1 MENIT
6 NISKYKNIVHD
17 TYSSNLLQRSAIISM
32 NKKEKKGIAVVGSI
46 LVDKINEIKA
56 YPKSGELTQ
65 IVGLEKAVGGCVP
78 NVALDLKKIC
88 PDMDIQ
94 AIGKIGDDED
104 GAYVSEVLSSGGV
117 DVSGFVVDKNDKTSF
132 TEVMSVINGQRTFF
146 TYPGTSADFGYD
158 DIDFENLNTRI
169 LHLGYFLL
177 LEKVDQGDGLLIL
190 KKAQEMGIKTSID
203 LVSENSDRY
212 TLVLPC
218 LPYTDY
224 LIINE
229 NEAGKLTGME
239 PTDDNLEKIAY
250 RLMEL
255 GVKEK
260 VVIHKPDFA
269 VCLSDDGY
277 TVVNSYSLP
286 DGYIKGTTGAG
297 DAFCAG
303 TLIGIYKGWSD
314 KEILEFASGCAVMA
328 LGKADATS
336 GLMTESEIKEYC
348 KKFDRKN

>member
-1 MENIT
+1 MGKIERN
-6 NISKYKNIVHD
+6 
-17 TYSSNLLQRSAIISM
+17 
-32 NKKEKKGIAVVGSI
+32 GIAVAGSV

-56 YPKSGELTQ
+56 YPQSGELTQ

-88 PDMDIQ
+88 PELDVK
-94 AIGKIGDDED
+94 AIGKIGNDED
-104 GAYVSEVLSSGGV
+104 GAYVSNVLSQGGV
-117 DVSGFVVDKNDKTSF
+117 DVSGFVVSEEDSTSF

-146 TYPGTSADFGYD
+146 TYPGTSADFGYN
-158 DIDFENLNTRI
+158 DIDFENLDSSI

-177 LEKVDQGDGLLIL
+177 LEKVDQGEGIQIL
-190 KKAQEMGIKTSID
+190 QKAQEMGIKTSID

-212 TLVLPC
+212 SLILSC
-218 LPYTDY
+218 LPYTNY

-229 NEAGKLTGME
+229 IEAGKLTNTD
-239 PTDDNLEKIAY
+239 PTDDNLEEIA
-250 RLMEL
+250 RKLKAL
-255 GVKEK
+255 GVSDK

-269 VCLSDDGY
+269 VCLSNDGY

-303 TLIGIYKGWSD
+303 TLIGIYKEWSD
-314 KEILEFASGCAVMA
+314 TEILEFASGCAVMA

-336 GLMTESEIKEYC
+336 GLLTEEEIKEYC
-348 KKFDRKN
+348 KQFERQN

>member
-1 MENIT
+1 MGKIERN
-6 NISKYKNIVHD
+6 
-17 TYSSNLLQRSAIISM
+17 
-32 NKKEKKGIAVVGSI
+32 GIAVAGSV

-56 YPKSGELTQ
+56 YPQSGELTQ

-88 PDMDIQ
+88 PELDVK
-94 AIGKIGDDED
+94 AIGKVGNDED
-104 GAYVSEVLSSGGV
+104 GAYVSNVLSQGGV
-117 DVSGFVVDKNDKTSF
+117 DVSGFVVSEEDSTSF

-146 TYPGTSADFGYD
+146 TYPGTSADFGYN
-158 DIDFENLNTRI
+158 DIDFENLDSRI

-177 LEKVDQGDGLLIL
+177 LEKVDQGEGIQIL
-190 KKAQEMGIKTSID
+190 QKAQEMGIKTSID

-212 TLVLPC
+212 SLILSC
-218 LPYTDY
+218 LPYTNY

-229 NEAGKLTGME
+229 IEAGKLTNME
-239 PTDDNLEKIAY
+239 PTDDNLEEIA
-250 RLMEL
+250 RKLKAL
-255 GVKEK
+255 GVSDK

-269 VCLSDDGY
+269 VCLSNDSY

-303 TLIGIYKGWSD
+303 TLIGIYKEWSD
-314 KEILEFASGCAVMA
+314 TEILEFASGCAVMA

-336 GLMTESEIKEYC
+336 GLLTEEEIKEYC
-348 KKFDRKN
+348 KRFERQN

>member
-1 MENIT
+1 MGDM
-6 NISKYKNIVHD
+6 K
-17 TYSSNLLQRSAIISM
+17 RS
-32 NKKEKKGIAVVGSI
+32 GIAVAGSV

-56 YPKSGELTQ
+56 YPQSGELTQ
-65 IVGLEKAVGGCVP
+65 IVGLEKSVGGCVP

-88 PDMDIQ
+88 PQMKVK
-94 AIGKIGDDED
+94 AIGKIGNDEE
-104 GAYVSEVLSSGGV
+104 GAYVSEVLRHGGV
-117 DVSGFVVDKNDKTSF
+117 DISGFVVEDGDKTSF

-158 DIDFENLNTRI
+158 DMDFEHLDTKI

-177 LEKVDQGDGLLIL
+177 LEKVDQGDGLHIL
-190 KKAQEMGIKTSID
+190 KKAKELGIQTSVD

-212 TLVLPC
+212 SLVLPC

-229 NEAGKLTGME
+229 NEAGKLVNIE
-239 PTDDNLEKIAY
+239 PTDENLKGIAY
-250 RLMEL
+250 KLKEL
-255 GVKEK
+255 GVQKK
-260 VVIHKPDFA
+260 VVIHKPDYA
-269 VCLSDDGY
+269 VCLSEEGY
-277 TVVNSYSLP
+277 TVVPSYQLP
-286 DGYIKGTTGAG
+286 NDYIKGTTGAG

-303 TLIGIYKGWSD
+303 TLVGIYQGWND

-336 GLMTESEIKEYC
+336 GLVTEAKIKEYC
-348 KKFDRKN
+348 KKFKRRGKTQ

>member
-1 MENIT
+1 MINE
-6 NISKYKNIVHD
+6 D
-17 TYSSNLLQRSAIISM
+17 R
-32 NKKEKKGIAVVGSI
+32 KGIAVAGSV

-56 YPKSGELTQ
+56 YPQSGELTQ
-65 IVGLEKAVGGCVP
+65 IVNLQKAVGGCVP
-78 NVALDLKKIC
+78 NVGLDLKKIC

-104 GAYVSEVLSSGGV
+104 GAYVSEVLSQGGV
-117 DVSGFVVDKNDKTSF
+117 DVSGLVVSKEDSTSF

-169 LHLGYFLL
+169 LQLGYFLL

-212 TLVLPC
+212 SLVLPC

-229 NEAGKLTGME
+229 MEAGKLTGME
-239 PTDDNLEKIAY
+239 PTDENLEAIAS
-250 RLMEL
+250 RLNEL

-260 VVIHKPDFA
+260 VVIHKPDYA
-269 VCLSDDGY
+269 VCLSKDGY

-303 TLIGIYKGWSD
+303 TLVGIYKGWSD
-314 KEILEFASGCAVMA
+314 SEILEFASACAVMA
-328 LGKADATS
+328 LGTADATS
-336 GLMTESEIKEYC
+336 GLVTEAEIKEYC
-348 KKFDRKN
+348 KQFKRR

>member
-1 MENIT
+1 MD
-6 NISKYKNIVHD
+6 K
-17 TYSSNLLQRSAIISM
+17 R
-32 NKKEKKGIAVVGSI
+32 EKKGIAVAGSV

-56 YPKSGELTQ
+56 YPQSGELTQ
-65 IVGLEKAVGGCVP
+65 IVNLEKAVGGCVP

-94 AIGKIGDDED
+94 AIGKIGDDEE
-104 GAYVSEVLSSGGV
+104 GTYVSEVLSQGGV
-117 DVSGFVVDKNDKTSF
+117 DVSGFVVDKTDKTSF

-158 DIDFENLNTRI
+158 NIDFDNLDTKI

-177 LEKVDQGDGLLIL
+177 LEKVDQGEGLLIL

-212 TLVLPC
+212 SLVLPC
-218 LPYTDY
+218 LPHTDY

-229 NEAGKLTGME
+229 SEAGKLTDME
-239 PTDDNLEKIAY
+239 PTDDNLEKIAH
-250 RLMEL
+250 RLQEL

-260 VVIHKPDFA
+260 VVIHKPDYA
-269 VCLSDDGY
+269 VCLSGQEY
-277 TVVNSYSLP
+277 TQVPSYKLP
-286 DGYIKGTTGAG
+286 EGYIKGTTGAG

-314 KEILEFASGCAVMA
+314 REILEFASACAVMA

-336 GLMTESEIKEYC
+336 GLVTEAEIKEYC
-348 KKFDRKN
+348 KRFERR

>member
-1 MENIT
+1 MGKIERN
-6 NISKYKNIVHD
+6 
-17 TYSSNLLQRSAIISM
+17 
-32 NKKEKKGIAVVGSI
+32 GIAVAGSV

-56 YPKSGELTQ
+56 YPQSGELTQ

-88 PDMDIQ
+88 PELNVK
-94 AIGKIGDDED
+94 AIGKVGNDED
-104 GAYVSEVLSSGGV
+104 GAYVSNVLSQGGV
-117 DVSGFVVDKNDKTSF
+117 DVSGFVVSEEDSTSF

-146 TYPGTSADFGYD
+146 TYPGTSADFGYN
-158 DIDFENLNTRI
+158 DIDFENLDSSI

-177 LEKVDQGDGLLIL
+177 LEKVDQGEGIQIL
-190 KKAQEMGIKTSID
+190 QKAQEMGIKTSID

-212 TLVLPC
+212 SLILSC
-218 LPYTDY
+218 LPYTNY

-229 NEAGKLTGME
+229 IEAGKLTGME
-239 PTDDNLEKIAY
+239 PTDDNLEEIA
-250 RLMEL
+250 RKLKAL
-255 GVKEK
+255 GVSDK

-269 VCLSDDGY
+269 VCLSNDGY

-303 TLIGIYKGWSD
+303 TLIGIYKEWSD
-314 KEILEFASGCAVMA
+314 TEILEFASGCAVMA

-336 GLMTESEIKEYC
+336 GLLTEEEIKEYC
-348 KKFDRKN
+348 KQFERKN

>member
-1 MENIT
+1 MGKIERN
-6 NISKYKNIVHD
+6 
-17 TYSSNLLQRSAIISM
+17 
-32 NKKEKKGIAVVGSI
+32 GIAVAGSV

-56 YPKSGELTQ
+56 YPQSGELTQ

-88 PDMDIQ
+88 PELNVK
-94 AIGKIGDDED
+94 AIGKVGNDED
-104 GAYVSEVLSSGGV
+104 GAYVSNVLSQGGV
-117 DVSGFVVDKNDKTSF
+117 DVSGFVVSEEDSTSF

-146 TYPGTSADFGYD
+146 TYPGTSADFGYN
-158 DIDFENLNTRI
+158 DIDFENLDSSI

-177 LEKVDQGDGLLIL
+177 LEKVDQGEGIQIL
-190 KKAQEMGIKTSID
+190 QKAQEMGIKTSID

-212 TLVLPC
+212 SLILSC
-218 LPYTDY
+218 LPYTNY

-229 NEAGKLTGME
+229 IEAGKLTNTD
-239 PTDDNLEKIAY
+239 PTDDNLEEIA
-250 RLMEL
+250 RKLKAL
-255 GVKEK
+255 GVSDK

-269 VCLSDDGY
+269 VCLSNDGY

-303 TLIGIYKGWSD
+303 TLIGIYKEWSD
-314 KEILEFASGCAVMA
+314 TEILEFASGCAVMA

-336 GLMTESEIKEYC
+336 GLLTEEEIKEYC
-348 KKFDRKN
+348 KQFERKN

>member
-1 MENIT
+1 MGKIERN
-6 NISKYKNIVHD
+6 
-17 TYSSNLLQRSAIISM
+17 
-32 NKKEKKGIAVVGSI
+32 GIAVAGSV

-56 YPKSGELTQ
+56 YPQSGELTQ

-88 PDMDIQ
+88 PELNVK
-94 AIGKIGDDED
+94 AIGKVGNDED
-104 GAYVSEVLSSGGV
+104 GAYVSNVLSQGGV
-117 DVSGFVVDKNDKTSF
+117 DVSGFVVSEEDSTSF

-146 TYPGTSADFGYD
+146 TYPGTSADFGYN
-158 DIDFENLNTRI
+158 DINFENLDSRI

-177 LEKVDQGDGLLIL
+177 LEKVDQGEGIQIL
-190 KKAQEMGIKTSID
+190 QKAQEMGIKTSID

-212 TLVLPC
+212 SLILSC
-218 LPYTDY
+218 LPYTNY

-229 NEAGKLTGME
+229 IEAGKLTNME
-239 PTDDNLEKIAY
+239 PTDDNLEEIA
-250 RLMEL
+250 RKLKAL
-255 GVKEK
+255 GVSDK

-269 VCLSDDGY
+269 VCLSNDGY

-303 TLIGIYKGWSD
+303 TLIGIYKEWSD
-314 KEILEFASGCAVMA
+314 TEILEFASGCAVMA

-336 GLMTESEIKEYC
+336 GLMTEEEIKEYC
-348 KKFDRKN
+348 KQFERKN

>member
-1 MENIT
+1 MGSVERN
-6 NISKYKNIVHD
+6 
-17 TYSSNLLQRSAIISM
+17 
-32 NKKEKKGIAVVGSI
+32 GIAVAGSV

-56 YPKSGELTQ
+56 YPQSGELTQ

-88 PDMDIQ
+88 PDMGVK
-94 AIGKIGDDED
+94 AIGKIGNDEE
-104 GAYVSEVLSSGGV
+104 GAYVAEVLNQGGV
-117 DVSGFVVDKNDKTSF
+117 DVSGFTVDDSDKTSF

-158 DIDFENLNTRI
+158 DIDFEHLDAKI

-177 LEKVDQGDGLLIL
+177 LKKVDQGDGLCIL
-190 KKAQEMGIKTSID
+190 QKAKELGIETSID
-203 LVSENSDRY
+203 LVSENSNRY
-212 TLVLPC
+212 SLVLPC

-229 NEAGKLTGME
+229 NEAGKLTNIE
-239 PTDDNLEKIAY
+239 PVDENLEGIAY
-250 RLMEL
+250 KLKEL
-255 GVKEK
+255 GVQKK
-260 VVIHKPDFA
+260 VVIHKPDYA
-269 VCLSDDGY
+269 VCLSEAGY
-277 TVVNSYSLP
+277 TVVPSYQLP
-286 DGYIKGTTGAG
+286 SDYIKGTTGAG

-303 TLIGIYKGWSD
+303 TLVGIYQGWSD

-336 GLMTESEIKEYC
+336 GLVSETEVKEYC
-348 KKFDRKN
+348 KKFERRGGTK

>member
-1 MENIT
+1 MIERN
-6 NISKYKNIVHD
+6 
-17 TYSSNLLQRSAIISM
+17 
-32 NKKEKKGIAVVGSI
+32 GIAVAGSV

-56 YPKSGELTQ
+56 YPQSGELTQ

-88 PDMDIQ
+88 PELNVK
-94 AIGKIGDDED
+94 AIGKVGNDED
-104 GAYVSEVLSSGGV
+104 GAYVSNVLSQGGV
-117 DVSGFVVDKNDKTSF
+117 DVSGFVVSEEDSTSF

-146 TYPGTSADFGYD
+146 TYPGTSADFGYN
-158 DIDFENLNTRI
+158 DIDFENLDSRI

-177 LEKVDQGDGLLIL
+177 LEKVDQGEGIQIL
-190 KKAQEMGIKTSID
+190 QKAQEMGIKTSID

-212 TLVLPC
+212 SLILSC
-218 LPYTDY
+218 LPYTNY

-229 NEAGKLTGME
+229 IEAGKLTNME
-239 PTDDNLEKIAY
+239 PTDDNLEEIA
-250 RLMEL
+250 RKLKAL
-255 GVKEK
+255 GVSDK

-269 VCLSDDGY
+269 VCLSNDSY
-277 TVVNSYSLP
+277 TIVNSYSLP

-303 TLIGIYKGWSD
+303 TLIGIYKEWSD
-314 KEILEFASGCAVMA
+314 REILEFGSACAVMA

-336 GLMTESEIKEYC
+336 GLMTEEEIKEYC
-348 KKFDRKN
+348 KRFERQN

>member
-1 MENIT
+1 MGKIERN
-6 NISKYKNIVHD
+6 
-17 TYSSNLLQRSAIISM
+17 
-32 NKKEKKGIAVVGSI
+32 GIAVAGSV

-56 YPKSGELTQ
+56 YPQSGELTQ

-88 PDMDIQ
+88 PELNVK
-94 AIGKIGDDED
+94 AIGKVGNDED
-104 GAYVSEVLSSGGV
+104 GAYVSNVLSQGGV
-117 DVSGFVVDKNDKTSF
+117 DVSGFVVSEEDSTSF

-146 TYPGTSADFGYD
+146 TYPGTSADFGYN
-158 DIDFENLNTRI
+158 DIDFENLDSSI

-177 LEKVDQGDGLLIL
+177 LEKVDQGEGIQIL
-190 KKAQEMGIKTSID
+190 QKAQEMGIKTSID

-212 TLVLPC
+212 SLILSC
-218 LPYTDY
+218 LPYTNY

-229 NEAGKLTGME
+229 IEAGKLTGME
-239 PTDDNLEKIAY
+239 PIDDNLEEIA
-250 RLMEL
+250 RKLKAL
-255 GVKEK
+255 GVSDK

-269 VCLSDDGY
+269 VCLSNDGY

-303 TLIGIYKGWSD
+303 TLIGIYKEWSD
-314 KEILEFASGCAVMA
+314 TEILEFASGCAVMA

-336 GLMTESEIKEYC
+336 GLLTEEEIKEYC
-348 KKFDRKN
+348 KQFERKN

>member
-1 MENIT
+1 MGKIERN
-6 NISKYKNIVHD
+6 
-17 TYSSNLLQRSAIISM
+17 
-32 NKKEKKGIAVVGSI
+32 GIAVAGSV

-56 YPKSGELTQ
+56 YPQSGELTQ

-88 PDMDIQ
+88 PELDVK
-94 AIGKIGDDED
+94 AIGKIGNDED
-104 GAYVSEVLSSGGV
+104 GAYVSNVLSQGGV
-117 DVSGFVVDKNDKTSF
+117 DVSGFVVSEEDSTSF

-146 TYPGTSADFGYD
+146 TYPGTSADFGYN
-158 DIDFENLNTRI
+158 DINFENLDSRI

-177 LEKVDQGDGLLIL
+177 LEKVDQGEGIQIL
-190 KKAQEMGIKTSID
+190 QKAQEMGIKTSID

-212 TLVLPC
+212 SLILSC
-218 LPYTDY
+218 LPYTNY

-229 NEAGKLTGME
+229 IEAGKLTNME
-239 PTDDNLEKIAY
+239 PTDDNLEEIA
-250 RLMEL
+250 RKLKAL
-255 GVKEK
+255 GVSDK

-269 VCLSDDGY
+269 VCLSNDGY

-303 TLIGIYKGWSD
+303 TLIGIYKEWSD
-314 KEILEFASGCAVMA
+314 TEILEFASGCAVMA

-336 GLMTESEIKEYC
+336 GLLTEEEIKEYC
-348 KKFDRKN
+348 KQFERKN

>member
-1 MENIT
+1 MGKIERN
-6 NISKYKNIVHD
+6 
-17 TYSSNLLQRSAIISM
+17 
-32 NKKEKKGIAVVGSI
+32 GIAVAGSV

-56 YPKSGELTQ
+56 YPQSGELTQ

-88 PDMDIQ
+88 PELDVK
-94 AIGKIGDDED
+94 AIGKVGNDED
-104 GAYVSEVLSSGGV
+104 GAYVSNVLSQGGV
-117 DVSGFVVDKNDKTSF
+117 DVSGFVVSEEDSTSF

-146 TYPGTSADFGYD
+146 TYPGTSADFGYN
-158 DIDFENLNTRI
+158 DIDFENLDSSI

-177 LEKVDQGDGLLIL
+177 LEKVDQGEGIQIL
-190 KKAQEMGIKTSID
+190 QKAQEMGIKTSID

-212 TLVLPC
+212 SLILSC
-218 LPYTDY
+218 LPYTNY

-229 NEAGKLTGME
+229 IEAGKLTGME
-239 PTDDNLEKIAY
+239 PTDDNLEEIA
-250 RLMEL
+250 RKLKAL
-255 GVKEK
+255 GVSDK

-269 VCLSDDGY
+269 VCLSNDSY
-277 TVVNSYSLP
+277 TIVNSYSLP

-303 TLIGIYKGWSD
+303 TLIGIYKEWSD
-314 KEILEFASGCAVMA
+314 REILEFGSACAVMA

-336 GLMTESEIKEYC
+336 GLMTEEEIKEYC
-348 KKFDRKN
+348 KRFERQN